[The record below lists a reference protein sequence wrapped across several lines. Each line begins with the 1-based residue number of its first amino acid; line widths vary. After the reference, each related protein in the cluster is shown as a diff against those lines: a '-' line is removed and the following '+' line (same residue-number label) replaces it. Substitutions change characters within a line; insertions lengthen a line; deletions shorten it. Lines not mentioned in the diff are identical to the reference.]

1 MVDLRKPL
9 HMKSLNLQARAI
21 AILQTVLVDGHSLD
35 EALSQALK
43 KNSKENALLQEWCYG
58 TLRYYDRLIYTLEP
72 LLRKPF
78 KKQDS
83 DIEIALLLGLYQLQE
98 TRFPPAVSVA
108 ETVNALSHK
117 PWAKGVVNAV
127 LRHFLRQQDNG
138 TSSQNVPESALYSHP
153 QWMIDLWKKAF
164 PEQWKNMCEAN
175 NTRPPMTLRINL
187 SRIEKS
193 AYLDVLTQAQIAFQD
208 IPALSSA
215 VILEKAMNVDH
226 LPGFSEGLVS
236 VQDSGAQYLP
246 ALLALQPELAILD
259 TCSAPG
265 GKLLH
270 LLETAPAS
278 VKVTAVEIEEKRMQ
292 KIEENLRRLGYS
304 KRVKLIHADIL
315 KPDTWGDKHTLYD
328 RIIADVP
335 CSAMGVI
342 RRHPDIKR
350 LRQPK
355 DIAQFAAIQSK
366 MLNTLWAYLKPNGLL
381 IYITCS
387 TCPQEND
394 QVIKAFVESEKTARS
409 VPIQLGCGLS
419 TLYGTQLLPGLY
431 EGDGFYYA
439 KLQKI
444 V

>member
-1 MVDLRKPL
+1 
-9 HMKSLNLQARAI
+9 MKTPNLQARAV
-21 AILQTVLVDGHSLD
+21 AILQAVLVEGYSLD
-35 EALSQALK
+35 EAFSQALK
-43 KNSKENALLQEWCYG
+43 KNSKENGLLQEWCYG
-58 TLRYYDRLIYTLEP
+58 TLRHYDRLIYSLKP

-98 TRFPPAVSVA
+98 TRLPQAVSVA

-127 LRHFLRQQDNG
+127 LRHFLRQQDDGAN
-138 TSSQNVPESALYSHP
+138 SQNVPENAFYSHP

-164 PEQWKNMCEAN
+164 PEQWQIICEAN
-175 NTRPPMTLRINL
+175 NTRPPMTLRVNL

-193 AYLDVLTQAQIAFQD
+193 AYLDLLTQAQIAFRD

-246 ALLALQPELAILD
+246 TLLELQPELAILD

-270 LLETAPAS
+270 LLETAPTS
-278 VKVTAVEIEEKRMQ
+278 VKVTAVEIDKNRMQ
-292 KIEENLRRLGYS
+292 KIKENLKRLGYS
-304 KRVKLIHADIL
+304 NRVQLITADIL
-315 KPDTWGDKHTLYD
+315 KPDTWWDKHTLYD

-350 LRQPK
+350 LRQPE
-355 DIAQFAAIQSK
+355 DIAQFAALQSK
-366 MLNTLWAYLKPNGLL
+366 MLNALWAYLKPNALL

-394 QVIKAFVESEKTARS
+394 QVIKAFLDGEKTARS
-409 VPIQLGCGLS
+409 VPIQSGFGLS
-419 TLYGTQLLPGLY
+419 TPYGTQLLPGLY
-431 EGDGFYYA
+431 ESDGFYYA